1 MFLSFKSFID
11 FTWENLEKARKGRL
25 KLIRKITEI
34 LKKLIEHRRQSDNK
48 SQSIEDLLSVIKDKL
63 SVIEYDKDLKDK
75 LEDAVLNDLNT
86 PKAIAQIHYILGE
99 LEKQI
104 SNKDARWLVRG
115 LSDDNLF
122 SGEIDENVYQTLSEN
137 FFHILRVIKTIDW
150 FDRAVLKL
158 NLLESAIKELE
169 KQVKILRMR

>member
-1 MFLSFKSFID
+1 
-11 FTWENLEKARKGRL
+11 
-25 KLIRKITEI
+25 
-34 LKKLIEHRRQSDNK
+34 
-48 SQSIEDLLSVIKDKL
+48 
-63 SVIEYDKDLKDK
+63 
-75 LEDAVLNDLNT
+75 LNT

-150 FDRAVLKL
+150 FDKSVLKL
-158 NLLESAIKELE
+158 NLLESSIKELE
-169 KQVKILRMR
+169 KQLNIPQEIKELAEKRWKAKLEKNYELADKLRAEIRSKWYEVVDKKNWYEIIKR

>member
-1 MFLSFKSFID
+1 MDLRYMFLTSHYRSFID

-25 KLIRKITEI
+25 KLIRKITKI
-34 LKKLIEHRRQSDNK
+34 LKKLIEYHRQSDNK

-75 LEDAVLNDLNT
+75 LEDAVLDDLNT

-104 SNKDARWLVRG
+104 SNKDAR
-115 LSDDNLF
+115 
-122 SGEIDENVYQTLSEN
+122 
-137 FFHILRVIKTIDW
+137 
-150 FDRAVLKL
+150 
-158 NLLESAIKELE
+158 
-169 KQVKILRMR
+169 